1 MPLRQR
7 ADLTNRRRL
16 PFGPVPSPDGRLCR
30 DPCLG
35 PWRLPAHVD
44 RGRRRSPVS
53 GLARGFCVIRY
64 VLEPPEH
71 VNTFSQ
77 TSGVTSPRLMSPR
90 CRLRGTM
97 RSGWT
102 HAPVRTDVSH
112 GQVRGAGRNTV
123 SIQKWPRNAPFGRS
137 RFPGLSR
144 GGGRRGRA
152 DEGARRRDAEQGL
165 GRAGRSQSPG
175 ASGRDAAVRHLRRGG
190 SFLALIH
197 PSCFLLAAGHP
208 GRQRAARGLTPSL
221 FP

>member
-7 ADLTNRRRL
+7 ADLTNRRCL

-144 GGGRRGRA
+144 GGGGDGGDERTKAHAEEKRSRGW
-152 DEGARRRDAEQGL
+152 
-165 GRAGRSQSPG
+165 AGPAGPRVQEPPG
-175 ASGRDAAVRHLRRGG
+175 GTRPLDT
-190 SFLALIH
+190 
-197 PSCFLLAAGHP
+197 CAG
-208 GRQRAARGLTPSL
+208 AARFWL
-221 FP
+221 